1 MYCEVEMRF
10 CDNYRVNMRSM
21 SMFIVNSEQRAGF
34 TDYLAHKNA
43 VKILELKLCD
53 VYSNVQAGLLAAA
66 VLVPGVVNQDYL
78 TCSTPYTQETR
89 KKHSFFEESNPALL
103 INAIHLWRESE
114 ELVLR
119 KKILEKFKGVDH
131 SHVAKDMSA
140 ITTQIDYWTVS
151 FGTSFL
157 SAFDQSR
164 LNTKQE
170 RLLLGAVSMLLEHSY
185 TPRSA

>member
-1 MYCEVEMRF
+1 
-10 CDNYRVNMRSM
+10 MRSM
-21 SMFIVNSEQRAGF
+21 SMFIIGSEQRARF
-34 TDYLAHKNA
+34 TDHVAHKNS

-66 VLVPGVVNQDYL
+66 VLVPGVVNADYIAH
-78 TCSTPYTQETR
+78 STPETQEV
-89 KKHSFFEESNPALL
+89 KKYSFFTEPNSSML
-103 INAIHLWRESE
+103 INSVQMWRESE
-114 ELVLR
+114 NLALR
-119 KKILEKFKGVDH
+119 EKIIEKFRGASDVRI
-131 SHVAKDMSA
+131 AEDMNE
-140 ITTQIDYWTVS
+140 ITTLVDIWAVS

-185 TPRSA
+185 TPRAT